1 VAIIDIG
8 EARQRLGTRK
18 PSATADPT
26 TAEHL
31 GCVGYRRLE
40 VEKFV
45 YERLKALSE
54 NAGPEAV
61 RRMGERLILQI
72 ASRITAECGRACALE
87 ILEAV
92 ALGTTEI
99 APAVPPRQ
107 AGTSAQVTT
116 GSAAPAAGCADQLSP

>member
-18 PSATADPT
+18 ITATADPS

-31 GCVGYRRLE
+31 GCVGHRRHE

-45 YERLKALSE
+45 YEYLKALSE
-54 NAGPEAV
+54 SARPEAV

-72 ASRITAECGRACALE
+72 ASRITADCGRACAIE
-87 ILEAV
+87 ILEAA

-99 APAVPPRQ
+99 APAAPCRQ
-107 AGTSAQVTT
+107 AMTLPDTRE
-116 GSAAPAAGCADQLSP
+116 